1 MVVVPIAGVN
11 EEEGESMSSWRQC
24 CRKEERCCPEDQP
37 RYGVLSEGLWS
48 IVCSNP
54 NGGHQV
60 PWPWL
65 GCQWAQMGRRVVLI
79 SLLILIPWKVETW
92 FLAYK
97 RRPAVYQCNISIPK
111 IQRNNITAEQ
121 FKDMQM
127 ITKIPL
133 LWMRMN
139 EKEWIRNRY
148 NAWVSSFYHL
158 HSSSSAFPSSS
169 SFFICHLP
177 LSRRSPAALQP
188 LFQTPLFCFEKR
200 ARLDSNRGPT
210 VPKLRVLVQCAHQ
223 HQNTRHE
230 RPAVHSSPQTRT
242 TTPIFFFSIFVI
254 LSSVVNVVLKRIP
267 DKLPLLYSRW

>member
-1 MVVVPIAGVN
+1 M
-11 EEEGESMSSWRQC
+11 
-24 CRKEERCCPEDQP
+24 
-37 RYGVLSEGLWS
+37 LSEGLWS
-48 IVCSNP
+48 IVCSSS

-65 GCQWAQMGRRVVLI
+65 GCRWAQMGRRVVLI

-111 IQRNNITAEQ
+111 IQRNNVNAKH
-121 FKDMQM
+121 FKDMNM

-139 EKEWIRNRY
+139 EKEWLRNIY
-148 NAWVSSFYHL
+148 NARVSSYRQAPCHP

-169 SFFICHLP
+169 SFFIHHLP
-177 LSRRSPAALQP
+177 LSHRSPAALLP

-200 ARLDSNRGPT
+200 AWLDSNNST
-210 VPKLRVLVQCAHQ
+210 YVCHLYAFEHA
-223 HQNTRHE
+223 N
-230 RPAVHSSPQTRT
+230 RP
-242 TTPIFFFSIFVI
+242 
-254 LSSVVNVVLKRIP
+254 N
-267 DKLPLLYSRW
+267 

>member
-11 EEEGESMSSWRQC
+11 EEERESTSSWRQC
-24 CRKEERCCPEDQP
+24 CRKEERCCPKDQP

-65 GCQWAQMGRRVVLI
+65 GCRWTQMGRRVVLI

-111 IQRNNITAEQ
+111 IQRNNINAEQ

-133 LWMRMN
+133 LWMRKN
-139 EKEWIRNRY
+139 ESEIDITHEFLHFIIFIRR
-148 NAWVSSFYHL
+148 FL
-158 HSSSSAFPSSS
+158 
-169 SFFICHLP
+169 
-177 LSRRSPAALQP
+177 
-188 LFQTPLFCFEKR
+188 LF
-200 ARLDSNRGPT
+200 
-210 VPKLRVLVQCAHQ
+210 H
-223 HQNTRHE
+223 RH
-230 RPAVHSSPQTRT
+230 RP
-242 TTPIFFFSIFVI
+242 F
-254 LSSVVNVVLKRIP
+254 SSVIFRFPVV
-267 DKLPLLYSRW
+267 LPLLFSRSSKPRSSALRNAQD